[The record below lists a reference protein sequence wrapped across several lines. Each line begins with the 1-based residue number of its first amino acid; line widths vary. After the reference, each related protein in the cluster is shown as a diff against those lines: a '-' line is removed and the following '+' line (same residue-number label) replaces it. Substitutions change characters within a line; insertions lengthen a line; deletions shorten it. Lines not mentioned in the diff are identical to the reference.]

1 MDTWD
6 FPIHV
11 NSQRKGIAMTDIN
24 ITITVAADGKPTV
37 KVGDAPITVSR
48 KQSRK
53 RGPMMF
59 DVVKRDVL
67 ATLKQRRHK
76 RTTCKY
82 LTRELGLTN
91 SQVYNAVYQLRAD
104 GWDIASQMG
113 SASTG
118 YRLVG

>member
-1 MDTWD
+1 
-6 FPIHV
+6 
-11 NSQRKGIAMTDIN
+11 MTDIN

-37 KVGDAPITVSR
+37 KIGDAPITVSR
-48 KQSRK
+48 KQARK

-67 ATLKQRRHK
+67 AMLKQRRHK
-76 RTTCKY
+76 KTTCKY

-91 SQVYNAVYQLRAD
+91 SQVYNAVYQLRAE
-104 GWDIASQMG
+104 GWEIASQMG

>member
-1 MDTWD
+1 
-6 FPIHV
+6 
-11 NSQRKGIAMTDIN
+11 MTDIN

-37 KVGDAPITVSR
+37 KVGDTPITVSKTR
-48 KQSRK
+48 AQK
-53 RGPMMF
+53 RGPMF
-59 DVVKRDVL
+59 DVVKRGVL

-76 RTTCKY
+76 KTTCKF
-82 LTRELGLTN
+82 LKRELNLTD

-104 GWDIASQMG
+104 GWSIASQTG

>member
-6 FPIHV
+6 FPIDV
-11 NSQRKGIAMTDIN
+11 NCQRKGIAMTDIN
-24 ITITVAADGKPTV
+24 ITITIAADGKPTV
-37 KVGDAPITVSR
+37 KVGDTPITVAKTR
-48 KQSRK
+48 TQK
-53 RGPMMF
+53 RGPMF

-76 RTTCKY
+76 KTTCKF
-82 LTRELGLTN
+82 LKRELNLTD

-104 GWDIASQMG
+104 GWTIASQMG
-113 SASTG
+113 SASAG

>member
-11 NSQRKGIAMTDIN
+11 NCQRKGIAMTDIN

-37 KVGDAPITVSR
+37 KVGDTPVTVAKTR
-48 KQSRK
+48 AHK
-53 RGPMMF
+53 RGPMF
-59 DVVKRDVL
+59 DVIKRDVL
-67 ATLKQRRHK
+67 ATLRQRRHK
-76 RTTCKY
+76 KTTCKY
-82 LTRELGLTN
+82 LTRELGLTD

-104 GWDIASQMG
+104 GWSITSQMG
-113 SASTG
+113 SASAG